1 MEVKTLFDTVIF
13 GVFAMTIVMGV
24 LAFLGFIIYLFKF
37 IFYKESKI
45 TPPPVEKKVG
55 EKVQVLKKEEKENK
69 KIAAIIAAINMYL
82 ASKRRVSFAF
92 SLPKGGEETNIWK
105 LKGVLAKRVSGIK
118 ERRWRNG

>member
-1 MEVKTLFDTVIF
+1 MEVVTLFDTIIF
-13 GVFAMTIVMGV
+13 GIFAMAVVMAV

-45 TPPPVEKKVG
+45 TPPPIKKVE
-55 EKVQVLKKEEKENK
+55 EKIEVSKKEEKENK
-69 KIAAIIAAINMYL
+69 KVAAIIAAINMYL
-82 ASKRRVSFAF
+82 SSKRRVSFAF

-105 LKGVLAKRVSGIK
+105 LKGILAKRVSGIK